1 MENAT
6 TMRFALFKISH
17 RPFVIGAVAGA
28 IGAALS
34 IGAVARLDL
43 RLGGPLG
50 LIVGALAGG
59 AGAWLAVRAFQT
71 RMIEALAA
79 PVDPRGYS
87 SMPSAPPLGHEE
99 LDALVGSLTQSLES
113 FRRLQVEGGELK
125 RLTLGSRASMI
136 QDGNLVGWSVKQC
149 VVGLLDELHQTT
161 AQLMRHTAALE
172 VANEQVASG
181 AIDQSETVARATF
194 NVETLSEKIDRISH
208 NAENANEACER
219 TRQEARR
226 GLEQVHRVIEGM
238 ERLLHRIESSGR
250 KARRLGDRSV
260 EIGTIVELIRG
271 ISGRTDMLALNATI
285 ESVRAGE
292 HGRGFAVVAE
302 EIRKLAERTAAATG
316 EIGTLVEAIQADA
329 HESLRALGEEQGEME
344 QEVQR
349 IRETGSALDR
359 ISKVAEQSAVLV
371 EGISR
376 SSNDQVHSAHEMVRA
391 MQRISEVSHL
401 TLEGTNQ
408 TRESLR
414 GISVCCERLQPL
426 SSQGAANPAS
436 PGGDELAVG
445 TSAPR
450 PRLRRSL
457 AAGERTS

>member
-1 MENAT
+1 MTVA
-6 TMRFALFKISH
+6 FKISH
-17 RPFVIGAVAGA
+17 RPFTIGAVAGG
-28 IGAALS
+28 IGAAVS
-34 IGAVARLDL
+34 FGAVTLLDS

-50 LIVGALAGG
+50 LIVGASAGG
-59 AGAWLAVRAFQT
+59 AGAWLAVRAFRT
-71 RMIEALAA
+71 RIIEALSA
-79 PVDPRGYS
+79 PVDHRGNS
-87 SMPSAPPLGHEE
+87 SAPCTPPLDHEE
-99 LDALVGSLTQSLES
+99 LDALVVVITQSLES
-113 FRRLQVEGGELK
+113 LRRHQIEGQELE
-125 RLTLGSRASMI
+125 RLTHGSWSSIA
-136 QDGNLVGWSVKQC
+136 DGNPPGSSTWNAKQC
-149 VVGLLDELHQTT
+149 VMGLLDELRETT
-161 AQLMRHTAALE
+161 AQLLRHTVALE
-172 VANEQVASG
+172 EANERVASG

-238 ERLLHRIESSGR
+238 ERLLLRIESSGR

-271 ISGRTDMLALNATI
+271 ISSRTDMLALNATI

-408 TRESLR
+408 TRESIR
-414 GISVCCERLQPL
+414 GISICCERLQPL
-426 SSQGAANPAS
+426 SSQGSLGAVP

-445 TSAPR
+445 T
-450 PRLRRSL
+450 LRQRRRRTL
-457 AAGERTS
+457 TAGERTP